1 LATLCPPEWPLV
13 GNAIVIKRR
22 RASRRRYQRPRLA
35 TLLALLVALSAA
47 WCAHVLTRRGRRIG
61 AALKSGVQAPLAART
76 RAAFGRRALQRWA
89 LAACLVGP
97 LIGLA
102 PAGSNAGSPFGLTSH
117 IALGIYQSMPRVAAR
132 VCEMQVE
139 VGHTTFMSAVV
150 AHSNRL
156 VASQLPHSEPEVA
169 KMPPGEVAKTPPAEE
184 VQATSAVESSVYQ
197 GDGRPSPATRG
208 IATWYGG
215 IDGYGPEDTMADGTP
230 FNPDDPTIAASN
242 RWPLGTRLMV
252 CHGER
257 CIPVCVRDRGSFGHA
272 VDLSRA
278 AFALLAPLSS
288 GVIEVTIESLP

>member
-1 LATLCPPEWPLV
+1 M
-13 GNAIVIKRR
+13 IKRR

-47 WCAHVLTRRGRRIG
+47 WGACVLTLRGRRIG

-89 LAACLVGP
+89 LAAYLVGP

-102 PAGSNAGSPFGLTSH
+102 PAGSNAGGPFGLTSH
-117 IALGIYQSMPRVAAR
+117 TVLGIYQSIPKVAAG
-132 VCEMQVE
+132 VCKMQIE
-139 VGHTTFMSAVV
+139 VGRAAIMRAALSRNTK
-150 AHSNRL
+150 L
-156 VASQLPHSEPEVA
+156 VASQLPHSEP
-169 KMPPGEVAKTPPAEE
+169 EVAKTPPAEE

-215 IDGYGPEDTMADGTP
+215 IDGYGTEDTMADGTP
-230 FNPDDPTIAASN
+230 FNPDDSTIAASN
-242 RWPLGTRLMV
+242 QWPLGTRLLV

-278 AFALLAPLSS
+278 AFAQLDSLGT

>member
-1 LATLCPPEWPLV
+1 V

-22 RASRRRYQRPRLA
+22 RASRRRYQRPRAA
-35 TLLALLVALSAA
+35 TLLALLVGLSVV
-47 WCAHVLTRRGRRIG
+47 WCAHVLTLRGRRFG

-76 RAAFGRRALQRWA
+76 GAAFGRRALQRWA
-89 LAACLVGP
+89 LAAYLVGP

-102 PAGSNAGSPFGLTSH
+102 PAGANAGGPFGLTSH
-117 IALGIYQSMPRVAAR
+117 TVLGIYQSMPRVAAR

-169 KMPPGEVAKTPPAEE
+169 KMPPGEVVNTPPAQVAKTPPAEE
-184 VQATSAVESSVYQ
+184 MKATSVVESSVYQ
-197 GDGRPSPATRG
+197 GDGRPSAAARG

-215 IDGYGPEDTMADGTP
+215 IDGYDPEDTMADGTP

-242 RWPLGTRLMV
+242 QWPLGTRLMV

-257 CIPVCVRDRGSFGHA
+257 CIPVCVRDRGNFGHA

-288 GVIEVTIESLP
+288 GVIDVTVEVLP

>member
-1 LATLCPPEWPLV
+1 
-13 GNAIVIKRR
+13 
-22 RASRRRYQRPRLA
+22 
-35 TLLALLVALSAA
+35 
-47 WCAHVLTRRGRRIG
+47 
-61 AALKSGVQAPLAART
+61 
-76 RAAFGRRALQRWA
+76 
-89 LAACLVGP
+89 

-102 PAGSNAGSPFGLTSH
+102 PADSNAGRPFDLTSH
-117 IALGIYQSMPRVAAR
+117 TVLGIYQSIPKVAAG
-132 VCEMQVE
+132 VCKMQVA
-139 VGHTTFMSAVV
+139 VGRAAIMSAVV
-150 AHSNRL
+150 AHNNRL

-169 KMPPGEVAKTPPAEE
+169 ETLPAEVAETPPAEE

-242 RWPLGTRLMV
+242 QWPLGTRLMV

-257 CIPVCVRDRGSFGHA
+257 CIRVCVRDRGSFGHA

-278 AFALLAPLSS
+278 AFGQLDSLGT

>member
-1 LATLCPPEWPLV
+1 
-13 GNAIVIKRR
+13 
-22 RASRRRYQRPRLA
+22 
-35 TLLALLVALSAA
+35 
-47 WCAHVLTRRGRRIG
+47 
-61 AALKSGVQAPLAART
+61 
-76 RAAFGRRALQRWA
+76 
-89 LAACLVGP
+89 
-97 LIGLA
+97 
-102 PAGSNAGSPFGLTSH
+102 
-117 IALGIYQSMPRVAAR
+117 
-132 VCEMQVE
+132 
-139 VGHTTFMSAVV
+139 
-150 AHSNRL
+150 
-156 VASQLPHSEPEVA
+156 
-169 KMPPGEVAKTPPAEE
+169 MPPGEVAKTPPAEE

-242 RWPLGTRLMV
+242 RWPLGPRLMI

>member
-1 LATLCPPEWPLV
+1 V
-13 GNAIVIKRR
+13 
-22 RASRRRYQRPRLA
+22 
-35 TLLALLVALSAA
+35 
-47 WCAHVLTRRGRRIG
+47 
-61 AALKSGVQAPLAART
+61 LKSGVQAPLAART

-89 LAACLVGP
+89 LAACLAGP

-102 PAGSNAGSPFGLTSH
+102 PAGSNAGGPFGLASEIIPGT
-117 IALGIYQSMPRVAAR
+117 YRSMLKAAAG

-139 VGHTTFMSAVV
+139 AGRAAIMRAALSHDTK
-150 AHSNRL
+150 L

-230 FNPDDPTIAASN
+230 FNPDDSTIAASN
-242 RWPLGTRLMV
+242 QWPLGTRLMV